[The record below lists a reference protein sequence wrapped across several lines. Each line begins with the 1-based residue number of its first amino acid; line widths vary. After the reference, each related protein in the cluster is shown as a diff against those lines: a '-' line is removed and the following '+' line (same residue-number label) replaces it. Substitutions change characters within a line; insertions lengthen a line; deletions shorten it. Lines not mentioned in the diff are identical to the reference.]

1 MTQQKLAVSVIIT
14 MSYFL
19 ILLLCCL
26 TRTCLGYDVLVVIG
40 GMYIEQSVG
49 YTVNAVEAIGPSNV
63 CRLYN
68 LPSQRHSLFGGW

>member
-19 ILLLCCL
+19 IILLYCL
-26 TRTCLGYDVLVVIG
+26 TSTCLGYDVLVVIG

-49 YTVNAVEAIGPSNV
+49 YTVNAVEAIGPRNV